1 MLRKISCAYT
11 GGALGALVDS
21 VNIWLLGKVG
31 ITSLLGIGL
40 QPEFTM
46 PWLYPRLVWGG
57 IWGLLL
63 LLPFLRTRLF
73 LRGVLFSLLPSAMM
87 LFMVFPSMGKGLL
100 GLGFGALTPFLVILL
115 NFVWGIVASL
125 WYWCGSES
133 NLNPGI

>member
-1 MLRKISCAYT
+1 MVKKTSCAFT

-46 PWLYPRLVWGG
+46 TWLYPRLVWGG
-57 IWGLLL
+57 IWGLLF
-63 LLPFLRTRLF
+63 LLPFLKTRLY
-73 LRGVLFSLLPSAMM
+73 LRGMLFSLLPSAMV
-87 LFMVFPSMGKGLL
+87 LFMVFPSMSKGLL
-100 GLGFGALTPFLVILL
+100 GLEFGTLTPILVVLL

-125 WYWCGSES
+125 WYWHGAEYRTK
-133 NLNPGI
+133 